1 MEPVLNTSTPLE
13 TIALPQPS
21 IAQRK
26 PKSWSWLKIELAI
39 FLMLGS
45 IAGASCLWLLSLPPV
60 TNCQQISAL
69 TPDIDRLSCAQQA
82 AQSGELPKVLAGL
95 KLVEEWTPE
104 HPLHREAQRWMA
116 DWSQSVLTAARQKMS
131 QSDLNGAL
139 ALVRQIPKSSA
150 VYKEG
155 QESVAGWQ
163 KQWRQSAAI
172 YAKAQQAMQAQQ
184 WNQASEQIAS
194 LREMDYEYWRSQ
206 QANALTGKLLQEQK
220 ARKLLSQAQQA
231 SIGGKPEALSAA
243 IALVSRMDA
252 STYARSDAQSKLNQW
267 SEALLIFGE
276 QQWQAGNL
284 DRTIAAARSVSLNP
298 KLAEEA
304 DRLLWLSYAQRLKAI
319 SLSNWQATPAQTLK
333 LAGAM
338 ALAQQ
343 VPSES
348 RFYRQA
354 QVSLKQ
360 SQEHLQAVTQLQLA
374 QLIAS
379 PGQPLTYELA
389 IAQANQVAPDSPRR
403 LQAQTLSAHWHRETQ
418 RLADRPIL
426 VTARTLAATGTIPA
440 LQAAIAQANQIKQGR
455 ALYGEAQSLVF
466 VWKQQVE
473 TIADQPILNQA
484 EALARQDN
492 LSEAIQLAS
501 SIRPGR
507 VLYLQAQGAIGDWE
521 AQIRSAEAA
530 QRQARE
536 AVLTPKKRQAKN
548 DSISKPEILPTSD
561 STFSAAS
568 PLPALTPVI
577 TPVRTFPRATDE
589 IRLSPRVSPT
599 LQPAALPSAVLPPA
613 SVAPPEAIEVLPPT
627 NASSAVRSDVVLPSQ
642 TPLQPIEK
650 APLQP

>member
-1 MEPVLNTSTPLE
+1 MEPVLNISTPLE

-21 IAQRK
+21 IALRK

-39 FLMLGS
+39 FLILGS

-60 TNCQQISAL
+60 TNCQQISPL

-104 HPLHREAQRWMA
+104 HPLHQEAQRWMA
-116 DWSQSVLTAARQKMS
+116 DWSQSVLTAAHQKMS

-139 ALVRQIPKSSA
+139 ALVRQIPQSSA
-150 VYKEG
+150 VYKEA

-184 WNQASEQIAS
+184 WSQASEQIAS

-220 ARKLLSQAQQA
+220 ARKLFSQAQQA
-231 SIGGKPEALSAA
+231 ATAGKPEALSAA
-243 IALVSRMDA
+243 IALVSQMGA

-267 SEALLIFGE
+267 SEALLTFGE

-284 DRTIAAARSVSLNP
+284 DRTIAAARSASLNP
-298 KLAEEA
+298 ELTEEA
-304 DRLLWLSYAQRLKAI
+304 DRLLWLSYAQRLKAL
-319 SLSNWQATPAQTLK
+319 SLSNWQATPEQTLK

-343 VPSES
+343 VPPES
-348 RFYRQA
+348 RFYHQA
-354 QVSLKQ
+354 QISLKQ
-360 SQEHLQAVTQLQLA
+360 AQAHLQAVTQLQLA
-374 QLIAS
+374 QFIAS
-379 PGQPLTYELA
+379 PGQPITYELA
-389 IAQANQVAPDSPRR
+389 IAQANHIAPDSPRR

-418 RLADRPIL
+418 RLTDRPIL
-426 VTARTLAATGTIPA
+426 ATARTLAAAGTIPA
-440 LQAAIAQANQIKQGR
+440 LQAAIAQATQIKQGH
-455 ALYGEAQSLVF
+455 ALYGEAQSLAF
-466 VWKQQVE
+466 VWKQQIE
-473 TIADQPILNQA
+473 TVVDQPILNQA
-484 EALARQDN
+484 EALAREN
-492 LSEAIQLAS
+492 HLSEAIQLAS

-507 VLYLQAQGAIGDWE
+507 VLYLQAQEAIDPWD
-521 AQIRSAEAA
+521 AQIRSAEA

-536 AVLTPKKRQAKN
+536 AVLTPKKGKTK
-548 DSISKPEILPTSD
+548 DSAPLVRPDLLPSD
-561 STFSAAS
+561 PTFSAAS

-577 TPVRTFPRATDE
+577 TPVKTFPRATDE
-589 IRLSPRVSPT
+589 IRLAPRVSPT
-599 LQPAALPSAVLPPA
+599 LQPVSSPSAVLPPA
-613 SVAPPEAIEVLPPT
+613 SVSPPEAIEVLPPAT
-627 NASSAVRSDVVLPSQ
+627 SSAKGDVLLPSD
-642 TPLQPIEK
+642 TPLK
-650 APLQP
+650 AVEQAP